1 MKKLSFKF
9 SLLALVV
16 LFLSSCELM
25 PLEDALTTNTNP
37 PSDDYSPCEDDMD
50 IEFAA
55 LPDVIQEYIA
65 ANYDGAEINDIV
77 VFDDDGNIR
86 FGIEIEQGSD
96 DLELLFNTAGELL
109 SSGTEVEDI
118 LIDPAAL
125 PIGIQVY
132 LEDNF
137 SGIDISSAE
146 LDGEYGFSFYEVYLA
161 NGVELY
167 FAEDGSFWCQ
177 DDDGHDDDDDDSDD
191 DDSDDDDSDDDDS
204 DDDDSDDD
212 DSDDDDSD
220 DDDSDDDDSD
230 DDDSDDDDS
239 DDDDGDLTI
248 SDLPDGVIDFINS
261 NFGGYQIESVDREDL
276 CDNTLVFEV
285 ELEDGPGP
293 DLDLYFSM
301 DGAFLFVEREI
312 DVNQLPDAVLLAI
325 ENDFAGYSVD
335 DDVEQREFP
344 DGSLQYEVELESQN
358 DDVDVIF
365 DADGNVLCTDD

>member
-50 IEFAA
+50 IEFGA
-55 LPDVIQEYIA
+55 LPDVIQEYIT

-191 DDSDDDDSDDDDS
+191 DDSDDDNSDDDDS

-220 DDDSDDDDSD
+220 DDDSDDDD
-230 DDDSDDDDS
+230 
-239 DDDDGDLTI
+239 
-248 SDLPDGVIDFINS
+248 
-261 NFGGYQIESVDREDL
+261 R
-276 CDNTLVFEV
+276 
-285 ELEDGPGP
+285 
-293 DLDLYFSM
+293 
-301 DGAFLFVEREI
+301 R
-312 DVNQLPDAVLLAI
+312 
-325 ENDFAGYSVD
+325 
-335 DDVEQREFP
+335 
-344 DGSLQYEVELESQN
+344 
-358 DDVDVIF
+358 
-365 DADGNVLCTDD
+365 